1 MLNTLSQFI
10 TSNKRDGTRYM
21 PFAFIELGVAMLSS
35 ILNSEVVIEINKRLY
50 RRSVYNDINDDTCM
64 QLELINQT
72 LAELQAKRRRK
83 KNLVIQ

>member
-50 RRSVYNDINDDTCM
+50 RRSRLAQNGLFRFKEFNDH
-64 QLELINQT
+64 
-72 LAELQAKRRRK
+72 
-83 KNLVIQ
+83 

>member
-35 ILNSEVVIEINKRLY
+35 ILNSEEVFTD
-50 RRSVYNDINDDTCM
+50 YNDINDDTCM

>member
-1 MLNTLSQFI
+1 MRRFHDDFMLNTLSQSI

-50 RRSVYNDINDDTCM
+50 RRSVY
-64 QLELINQT
+64 
-72 LAELQAKRRRK
+72 
-83 KNLVIQ
+83 

>member
-1 MLNTLSQFI
+1 CNIRRFHDDFMLNTLSQFI

-50 RRSVYNDINDDTCM
+50 RRSVY
-64 QLELINQT
+64 
-72 LAELQAKRRRK
+72 
-83 KNLVIQ
+83 

>member
-1 MLNTLSQFI
+1 MRRFHDDFMLNTLSQFI

-50 RRSVYNDINDDTCM
+50 RRSVY
-64 QLELINQT
+64 
-72 LAELQAKRRRK
+72 
-83 KNLVIQ
+83 

>member
-50 RRSVYNDINDDTCM
+50 RRS
-64 QLELINQT
+64 QT
-72 LAELQAKRRRK
+72 TWTYRDGEFYEKLYCFTGGICK
-83 KNLVIQ
+83 KQSGS

>member
-35 ILNSEVVIEINKRLY
+35 ILNSEVVIEINKRLGT
-50 RRSVYNDINDDTCM
+50 DIHIYTRNPSILGGISFT
-64 QLELINQT
+64 
-72 LAELQAKRRRK
+72 
-83 KNLVIQ
+83 

>member
-1 MLNTLSQFI
+1 LRLT
-10 TSNKRDGTRYM
+10 KDY
-21 PFAFIELGVAMLSS
+21 IE
-35 ILNSEVVIEINKRLY
+35 EVFTD
-50 RRSVYNDINDDTCM
+50 YNDINDDTRM

>member
-35 ILNSEVVIEINKRLY
+35 ILNSEDYIEE
-50 RRSVYNDINDDTCM
+50 VFTDYNDINDDTCM